1 MAAPRRAAAGAPALA
16 RLSRAVHRR
25 RSGPATRRDAGQ
37 VLVIFALSIT
47 VLFAAAGLAF
57 DIGRFY
63 AERRFLQNA
72 ADAAA
77 LAAANAMIQGRTQ
90 SEADVVARAVLSANF
105 SNDPNG
111 VTPALPPA
119 TPEYESGHAGD
130 PLYLTNGI
138 LFSGGEVR
146 VAVQNAINYSF
157 GRAVGLSAS
166 TIRGQARVKSMANM
180 LPIAVRRYVNAP
192 GPATTNTTAPCAV
205 NENQFLDFFATAN
218 TACLGTETNSALRF
232 EPNAGNAFDSVSPDS
247 DPTNHGPELAILGQG
262 AQPGNGADFRGFINL
277 DIRNF
282 ASTTSQLYYNG
293 VTAGTNSNTL
303 KAMEANWVTVGGY
316 PGPQFPAAITPPDPN
331 DQVGIMNG
339 NSTGIVIDT
348 ILTRYQPGD
357 EILVAVYPG
366 NVMAIPDFTINPPSS
381 VALPATGTT
390 ALAGSMKVS
399 RNQAFSGL
407 VTLQTM
413 ADTLDPANPML
424 LGTLVPGS
432 DPVTLDPITY
442 DPNGVNPSLGGGS
455 TVDLRNVTTAS
466 ATPGIY
472 ALWLRGQAG
481 APYLTTK
488 YEPFSIT
495 IGAVTRDFT
504 ISSDA
509 STKDVA
515 ASGSNVSFN
524 LTLQN
529 APNKN
534 TAFGNPVTLSVDSP
548 PAGVGAVTFGSP
560 TVTPTKAGASTTLTI
575 NTGTLATGN
584 HTFTIRATGM
594 NGDSTSRKVTHLLNL
609 TVRVAPSTSSGSD
622 EYVDIVGFAVM
633 RISALDS
640 NTVSAY
646 AITPVIAD
654 PNDSRLRRG
663 QVAKLV
669 PWS

>member
-1 MAAPRRAAAGAPALA
+1 
-16 RLSRAVHRR
+16 
-25 RSGPATRRDAGQ
+25 
-37 VLVIFALSIT
+37 
-47 VLFAAAGLAF
+47 VLFGAAGLAF

-77 LAAANAMIQGRTQ
+77 LAGANAMIQGSTASQ
-90 SEADVVARAVLSANF
+90 ADVVARAVLSANF
-105 SNDPNG
+105 ANDPNG
-111 VTPALPPA
+111 ITPALPPA
-119 TPEYESGHAGD
+119 TPQYESGHAGD
-130 PLYLTNGI
+130 PVYLTNGI
-138 LFSGGEVR
+138 LISGCEVR

-157 GRAVGLSAS
+157 GRAVGLSSS
-166 TIRGQARVKSMANM
+166 TIRGQARVKCIANM
-180 LPIAVRRYVNAP
+180 LPVAVRRYVNAP

-205 NENQFLDFFATAN
+205 NENQFLDFFATQN
-218 TACLGTETNSALRF
+218 TACLGTETNSALRV
-232 EPNAGNAFDSVSPDS
+232 EPNAGANFDASNPAG
-247 DPTNHGPELAILGQG
+247 DPANHGPELAILGQG

-282 ASTTSQLYYNG
+282 ATTTSQLYYNG
-293 VTAGTNSNTL
+293 VTPSTNDNTL

-331 DQVGIMNG
+331 NQVGIMNG
-339 NSTGIVIDT
+339 NSTGVVIDA
-348 ILTRYQPGD
+348 ILDRY
-357 EILVAVYPG
+357 AVGEEVLLCIDPG
-366 NVMAIPDFTINPPSS
+366 NVMAIPDFTINPPAS
-381 VALPATGTT
+381 VALPTTGTT

-407 VTLQTM
+407 VTLSTL
-413 ADTLDPANPML
+413 ADTLDPANPMV
-424 LGTLVPGS
+424 LGTLVGA
-432 DPVTLDPITY
+432 DPITY

-455 TVDLRNVTTAS
+455 NVDLRNVTTAG

-488 YEPFSIT
+488 YAPFAIT
-495 IGAVTRDFT
+495 IGTVDRDFT
-504 ISSDA
+504 ITSDA
-509 STKDVA
+509 SSKDVA
-515 ASGSNVSFN
+515 ASGDTVSFN

-529 APNKN
+529 SPNKN

-548 PAGVGAVTFGSP
+548 PAGVGAITFGST
-560 TVTPTKAGASTTLTI
+560 TVTPTKPGASTTLTI

-584 HTFTIRATGM
+584 HTFTVRATGM

-609 TVRVAPSTSSGSD
+609 TVRVAPSSSAGSD

-633 RISALDS
+633 RISAMDA
-640 NTVSAY
+640 NTISAY
-646 AITPVIAD
+646 AITPMIAD
-654 PNDSRLRRG
+654 PNDPRLSRG

-669 PWS
+669 PWN